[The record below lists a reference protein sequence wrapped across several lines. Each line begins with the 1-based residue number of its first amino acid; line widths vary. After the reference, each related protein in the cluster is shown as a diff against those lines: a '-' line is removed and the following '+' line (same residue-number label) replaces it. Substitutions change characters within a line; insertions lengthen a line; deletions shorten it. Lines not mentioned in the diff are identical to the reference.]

1 MSLTTTNNQVT
12 TLDDT
17 TIIYTPL
24 FVNELKSQTF
34 SDQELD
40 KQFKKKIGC
49 LVNYQLNFKHVSHA
63 SQTLIQLLVN
73 ATKNHLKRSLISFS
87 NKDEFLQVMFNC
99 HNVCMNLHLHGPLL
113 QLNKAKVSCVI
124 ILNVQCFTKLQDPT
138 LLLFLEFLIKKLTL
152 L

>member
-40 KQFKKKIGC
+40 KQFKKK
-49 LVNYQLNFKHVSHA
+49 LVVWS
-63 SQTLIQLLVN
+63 I
-73 ATKNHLKRSLISFS
+73 IS
-87 NKDEFLQVMFNC
+87 
-99 HNVCMNLHLHGPLL
+99 
-113 QLNKAKVSCVI
+113 
-124 ILNVQCFTKLQDPT
+124 
-138 LLLFLEFLIKKLTL
+138 
-152 L
+152 